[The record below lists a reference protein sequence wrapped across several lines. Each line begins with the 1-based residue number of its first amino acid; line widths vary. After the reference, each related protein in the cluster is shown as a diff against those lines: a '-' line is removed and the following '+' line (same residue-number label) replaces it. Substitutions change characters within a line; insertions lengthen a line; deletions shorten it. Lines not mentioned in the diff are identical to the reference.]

1 LGFRGNLTQRNHLGC
16 SAKWGGPP
24 RLHITKKCCPSM
36 QQTGL
41 GGSDLVSTVTILQ
54 QTIDPFHRK
63 QAAWTA
69 CEAFDA

>member
-1 LGFRGNLTQRNHLGC
+1 
-16 SAKWGGPP
+16 
-24 RLHITKKCCPSM
+24 M
-36 QQTGL
+36 QQTVL

-54 QTIDPFHRK
+54 QMIDPFHRK